1 MLIRIQCLFSALH
14 NQSTNIPMSNSDT
27 VLDAIKKAESSLAKL
42 TMEDKDSHPPP
53 DIISSLCTQDLKRL
67 KLSNT
72 AASTT
77 IKTAKRHA
85 FQV

>member
-1 MLIRIQCLFSALH
+1 
-14 NQSTNIPMSNSDT
+14 MSNSDT

-42 TMEDKDSHPPP
+42 TMEDKDSRPPP
-53 DIISSLCTQDLKRL
+53 DIIPLCTQDLKRL
-67 KLSNT
+67 KLSDT

-77 IKTAKRHA
+77 IKTTKRHV

>member
-1 MLIRIQCLFSALH
+1 
-14 NQSTNIPMSNSDT
+14 MSNSDT

-53 DIISSLCTQDLKRL
+53 DIISLCTQDLKRL
-67 KLSNT
+67 KLSYT
-72 AASTT
+72 AASAT

>member
-1 MLIRIQCLFSALH
+1 
-14 NQSTNIPMSNSDT
+14 MSNSDT

-53 DIISSLCTQDLKRL
+53 DIISLCTQDLKRL
-67 KLSNT
+67 KLSDT
-72 AASTT
+72 AASAT